1 MLKRVIP
8 LFRFWRQIVLLVWRC
23 FLKAIS
29 LFLLFPSF
37 SKIVVGWNLLLLSF
51 EFLSSRLKF
60 WPNEGA
66 DCYPAG
72 CMSLVSCPMMWWG
85 LLVKTVLLCL
95 ELFPSRLPRWDRTGL
110 FSYTNGIEPR
120 FLRSRSSSRFNSH
133 VVLPMNYKEL
143 SICCLFFLLR

>member
-1 MLKRVIP
+1 MLNRIILRF
-8 LFRFWRQIVLLVWRC
+8 LFGDNLCCLCEDVFRRLR
-23 FLKAIS
+23 

-37 SKIVVGWNLLLLSF
+37 SKIVVGWNLLLFLF
-51 EFLSSRLKF
+51 WNLSSLLKF

-72 CMSLVSCPMMWWG
+72 CISLFSCPVMWWG

-95 ELFPSRLPRWDRTGL
+95 KLFPSRLPRWDRTGL
-110 FSYTNGIEPR
+110 FSYTNGIEPW

-133 VVLPMNYKEL
+133 VVLPMSYKEL